1 MPCYLFES
9 HRSPVYPVY
18 THNFYRDRTPYS
30 PQIMSADQTLGPG
43 SKPKSSDQL
52 LQEYSLNMEYARAEI
67 VRISENS
74 EIIYK
79 VHEPELTSMETV
91 EFFALKTEINDQLPD
106 ILGQTAETK
115 FDLEFIIASYVKQ
128 RRPWL
133 KGTTYEKILYYL
145 IRDFRGY
152 GLIDPMV
159 RDQKIEDISC
169 DGPGMPIFV
178 YHKEFGS
185 IKTTTSFPNSEALD
199 SYIIR
204 LAQISGKSV
213 SINSPILDSIT
224 RDGHRVQAVYGS
236 EVSSRGPVLT
246 LRLFRER
253 PFTPIDLIK
262 SGTASPELMTYLWFM
277 VEGLNSAL
285 IVGAPGAGKTSTL
298 NSLLIFAP
306 TNTKVFSIEETRE
319 LNIPLENWI
328 AAETRGKNSVAGQK
342 GVDMLETFD
351 LVTMAMRQ
359 RPTYIVVGEVRGKE
373 TYALFQAMATGHTT
387 YSTIHADSMESLLNR
402 LENEPMNIPRVLV
415 SYLNIVVFINFV
427 RLEGKMV
434 RRITEI
440 DEIIGIDG
448 KTDEILYNRVF
459 KYNPEKDNYVYSGSS
474 KLYDHLMDQRS
485 FNREEFEKEVIART
499 SLLRELV
506 DAGSTDNERIAKT
519 IRLRQWK
526 WMRGDLN

>member
-1 MPCYLFES
+1 MSDVNSPGPES
-9 HRSPVYPVY
+9 S
-18 THNFYRDRTPYS
+18 
-30 PQIMSADQTLGPG
+30 G
-43 SKPKSSDQL
+43 SSGDKL
-52 LQEYSLNMEYARAEI
+52 LQEYSLNMDYAKAEI
-67 VRISENS
+67 VRSFENS
-74 EIIYK
+74 EIIYR
-79 VHEPELTSMETV
+79 VREPSLSSTETQ
-91 EFFALKTEINDQLPD
+91 EFFNLKNEINSFLPD
-106 ILGQTAETK
+106 ILGQIK
-115 FDLEFIIASYVKQ
+115 GGPYDLEFIIGSFVRQ

-133 KGTTYEKILYYL
+133 KGSQYEKILYYL
-145 IRDFRGY
+145 IRDYRGY

-159 RDQKIEDISC
+159 RDQNIEDISC

-185 IKTTTSFPNSEALD
+185 IKTNTSFPNTEALD

-213 SINSPILDSIT
+213 SINTPILDSIT

-253 PFTPIDLIK
+253 PFTPVDLIR
-262 SGTASPELMTYLWFM
+262 SGTASPELMSYLWFM

-298 NSLLIFAP
+298 NSVLLFAP

-319 LNIPLENWI
+319 LNIPHENWI
-328 AAETRGKNSVAGQK
+328 AAETRGKNTVAGQK
-342 GVDMLETFD
+342 GVETLDTFD

-427 RLEGKMV
+427 RLEGRMV
-434 RRITEI
+434 RRITEV

-448 KTDEILYNRVF
+448 KTNEILYNRVF
-459 KYNPEKDNYVYSGSS
+459 KYNPAADEYEYSGSS
-474 KLYDHLMDQRS
+474 KLYDRIMEQRS
-485 FNREEFEKEVIART
+485 FNQSQFEKEVKARTTLLRQQAKSGNKDNEEIAR
-499 SLLRELV
+499 
-506 DAGSTDNERIAKT
+506 IIK
-519 IRLRQWK
+519 LRQLK
-526 WMRGDLN
+526 WIRGD